1 MLSGLELALVA
12 AALVIGLTG
21 AWSPCGF
28 SMVETIGPTGHTGG
42 RPTTFAALATFV
54 PGALVGGVLTFGT
67 LALLGELAHGAG
79 GEVSY
84 AIAAAIAI
92 LAAIAEARGLPIV
105 PQIRRQ
111 LPEHWRRVMPMPVAA
126 WLYGIL
132 LGLGFT
138 TFVLSFGV
146 WALAGISFAVGDPA
160 AGIAIGVAFGAGR
173 AIPVL
178 GLAPVC
184 DRPSGIRVT
193 ELMTQQPGIYRAFRA
208 GDAAALVCAGAA
220 LVVATPAGAAAP
232 SARGAGD
239 PSASGADL
247 AFERL
252 GGGGVLRR
260 GGREIGLPGTD
271 PAVGGPFIAVRQG
284 GQIALLGRRGL
295 GERARVA
302 APGADA
308 LAVSRFWLA
317 YRAREDGAVV
327 IRARRIAVQSGGI
340 SPGGGVA
347 IGEAATVAK
356 AASPASLSPPSLFR
370 GTLVYSR
377 SSSRSSSVLARVLGR
392 KGAKPLISSSRW
404 LLSTPSVLGRSFA
417 YVRSTN
423 ERQQLRVRKLGARGK
438 GKVAFALPGNSFRD
452 PDHGKG
458 RNRLPTRVPRPDR
471 RRTDATIG
479 STALAPGRVYVSVLR
494 QRGGRVSSRI
504 ARFGR

>member
-1 MLSGLELALVA
+1 
-12 AALVIGLTG
+12 
-21 AWSPCGF
+21 
-28 SMVETIGPTGHTGG
+28 
-42 RPTTFAALATFV
+42 
-54 PGALVGGVLTFGT
+54 
-67 LALLGELAHGAG
+67 
-79 GEVSY
+79 
-84 AIAAAIAI
+84 
-92 LAAIAEARGLPIV
+92 
-105 PQIRRQ
+105 
-111 LPEHWRRVMPMPVAA
+111 
-126 WLYGIL
+126 
-132 LGLGFT
+132 
-138 TFVLSFGV
+138 
-146 WALAGISFAVGDPA
+146 
-160 AGIAIGVAFGAGR
+160 
-173 AIPVL
+173 
-178 GLAPVC
+178 
-184 DRPSGIRVT
+184 
-193 ELMTQQPGIYRAFRA
+193 MTQQPAIYRAFRA
-208 GDAAALVCAGAA
+208 RRRGGAGLRRRRRWSSPRPPAPRRPRLAAPAIRRQAAPTSPSNDSAAAACCDAAA
-220 LVVATPAGAAAP
+220 
-232 SARGAGD
+232 AR
-239 PSASGADL
+239 SGCP
-247 AFERL
+247 EP
-252 GGGGVLRR
+252 
-260 GGREIGLPGTD
+260 I
-271 PAVGGPFIAVRQG
+271 PAVGGPFVAVRQG